1 MVQPI
6 YIPVFGSGLGHAT
19 RMHLVSERL
28 NSLNIPTVFSSSSEG
43 LDFLR
48 SKGHYCSE
56 VPNLDVKWGEHGD
69 FSTTKTLRAFP
80 ELFETFVSQV
90 RIEAK
95 NMDRLAPSLVLA
107 DSKLSAVIA
116 SSVKNVPCVTILNQ
130 LRLSIIYRHLSR
142 LFAFFEDIWA
152 EFFGYIWAQ
161 SKLLLIPDFQPPYT
175 ISEFHIKGVRSASKK
190 VRYVGPLMLKGGP
203 EPDRVR
209 WVKKHLKLEGSKR
222 TIFAQISGPRAT
234 RVTLLKQ
241 LREVS
246 SRNANR
252 FNFIISEGE
261 SKGRQI
267 PEKIKGGWHF
277 EWCPFRE
284 ELFSLSDLV
293 IIRGGHSSILQS
305 TKYGKAMLMLPIPK
319 HSEQIMNS
327 RKVESLGA
335 GLLVDPSISSVKTI
349 DEGLHR
355 VISDNSIN
363 STAARLKGLF
373 ERYNGLDDISK
384 IAADY
389 V

>member
-28 NSLNIPTVFSSSSEG
+28 NALNIPTVFSSSCEG

-48 SKGHYCSE
+48 SKGLNCFE
-56 VPNLDVKWGEHGD
+56 VPNLDVRWGEQGD
-69 FSTTKTLRAFP
+69 FSTSKTLKAFP
-80 ELFETFVSQV
+80 DLFETFVSQV

-95 NMDRLAPSLVLA
+95 NMDRIAPSLVLA

-116 SSVKNVPCVTILNQ
+116 SSVKDVPCITILNQ
-130 LRLSIIYRHLSR
+130 LRLSIVYRHLSR

-161 SKLLLIPDFQPPYT
+161 SKHLLIPDFQPPYT
-175 ISEFHIKGVRSASKK
+175 ISEFHIRGVRSASKK
-190 VRYVGPLMLKGGP
+190 VKYVGPLMLKGGP
-203 EPDRVR
+203 DPERVR
-209 WVKKHLKLEGSKR
+209 WVRKHLGLDDGKR
-222 TIFAQISGPRAT
+222 TIFAQISGPRVT

-241 LREVS
+241 LREVAS
-246 SRNANR
+246 KNANH
-252 FNFIISEGE
+252 FNFILSEGK
-261 SKGRQI
+261 SNGKQI

-284 ELFSLSDLV
+284 ELFSLADLV
-293 IIRGGHSSILQS
+293 VIRGGHSSILQS
-305 TKYGKAMLMLPIPK
+305 TKYGKAMLMIPIPK

-327 RKVESLGA
+327 SKIESLGA
-335 GLLVDPSISSVKTI
+335 GLLVDPTDSSIRTI

-363 STAARLKGLF
+363 SKAAILKGIF
-373 ERYNGLDDISK
+373 ERYNGLDDLSK
-384 IAADY
+384 IVTGY
-389 V
+389 T